1 MFSFH
6 TQKKNDVG
14 FRVLDDSTKDFLNTK
29 RGELFDTLQ
38 KGERIDVLNAL
49 LEGGSTT
56 LLLDDDDDNNFIMG
70 GGNGQK
76 SAKAREKARAKMA
89 KAGGGSMLSAFL
101 FLSLSLSLSLCVY
114 YPKRIGLVVRSF
126 CEDTDA
132 LFLSL
137 SLSLSLSSTT
147 TTTTESNEAAKSIQC
162 KVCMQSFVSTL
173 SHAELRKHA
182 ENKHPKLDAKQCFPF
197 LE

>member
-1 MFSFH
+1 
-6 TQKKNDVG
+6 
-14 FRVLDDSTKDFLNTK
+14 
-29 RGELFDTLQ
+29 
-38 KGERIDVLNAL
+38 
-49 LEGGSTT
+49 
-56 LLLDDDDDNNFIMG
+56 MG

-101 FLSLSLSLSLCVY
+101 FLSLFLSLSLCVY

-132 LFLSL
+132 LFLSF
-137 SLSLSLSSTT
+137 SLSLSSTT

>member
-1 MFSFH
+1 
-6 TQKKNDVG
+6 
-14 FRVLDDSTKDFLNTK
+14 
-29 RGELFDTLQ
+29 
-38 KGERIDVLNAL
+38 
-49 LEGGSTT
+49 
-56 LLLDDDDDNNFIMG
+56 MG

-101 FLSLSLSLSLCVY
+101 SLSLCVY

-137 SLSLSLSSTT
+137 FSST

>member
-1 MFSFH
+1 MTLYRKKSALTYSTLFS
-6 TQKKNDVG
+6 K
-14 FRVLDDSTKDFLNTK
+14 
-29 RGELFDTLQ
+29 
-38 KGERIDVLNAL
+38 
-49 LEGGSTT
+49 EG
-56 LLLDDDDDNNFIMG
+56 LLLFFWTTTTTTSHGRRKRAKIG
-70 GGNGQK
+70 ESEGK
-76 SAKAREKARAKMA
+76 SAREDGESRRWKHAECVP
-89 KAGGGSMLSAFL
+89 
-101 FLSLSLSLSLCVY
+101 LSLSLSLSLVCIIQNELDLLCALSA
-114 YPKRIGLVVRSF
+114 RILTLSF
-126 CEDTDA
+126 
-132 LFLSL
+132 FL

>member
-1 MFSFH
+1 
-6 TQKKNDVG
+6 
-14 FRVLDDSTKDFLNTK
+14 
-29 RGELFDTLQ
+29 
-38 KGERIDVLNAL
+38 
-49 LEGGSTT
+49 
-56 LLLDDDDDNNFIMG
+56 MG

-101 FLSLSLSLSLCVY
+101 SLSLSLC
-114 YPKRIGLVVRSF
+114 IIQNELNIVRSF

-137 SLSLSLSSTT
+137 SLSLSST